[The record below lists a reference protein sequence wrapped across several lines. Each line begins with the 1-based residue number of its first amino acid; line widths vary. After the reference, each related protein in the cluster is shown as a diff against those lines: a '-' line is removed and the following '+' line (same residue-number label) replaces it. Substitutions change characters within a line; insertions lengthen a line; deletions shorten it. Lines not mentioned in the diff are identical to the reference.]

1 MRQYQDLM
9 ERILAD
15 GVEKRDRTGTGTIS
29 VFCHQMRFN
38 LAEGFP
44 LVTGVRT
51 GRVEGRIDPANPGTT
66 LKGTQRVEWPDGSV
80 TTITW
85 DLVHDGPI
93 RLP

>member
-1 MRQYQDLM
+1 MPTRMTD
-9 ERILAD
+9 ETRILG
-15 GVEKRDRTGTGTIS
+15 GVEGCQAQSFTDES
-29 VFCHQMRFN
+29 
-38 LAEGFP
+38 EGFP

-66 LKGTQRVEWPDGSV
+66 LKGTQRIEWPDGSV

-85 DLVHDGPI
+85 DLAHDGPI